1 MPNRPDAIFAVP
13 RLAEIYD
20 LLEGKR
26 DDLEPYLAMAAGF
39 GARSALDVGCGTGT
53 FACLLAERQA
63 RRAPEL
69 TGSRLRVPR
78 SVRPKMPL
86 TWPKPA

>member
-39 GARSALDVGCGTGT
+39 GARSALDATLPTGPAANGSSSPPSPTGAGADRIAAAGTT
-53 FACLLAERQA
+53 LRSAKNAFDLA
-63 RRAPEL
+63 
-69 TGSRLRVPR
+69 
-78 SVRPKMPL
+78 
-86 TWPKPA
+86 